1 MEDSAMHPSA
11 SNVIQAILVGGPQSI
26 PETSRVQTVSPLDE
40 KIKLPHYGGYEH
52 FERIGSPAG
61 DTPGRQVIYRWTM
74 RTEMAE

>member
-52 FERIGSPAG
+52 FERVGWPDRHPSA
-61 DTPGRQVIYRWTM
+61 RQFTYRWVM
-74 RTEMAE
+74 RTKIAE